1 MPPGSIESRTL
12 ASKLCT
18 FHWHHT
24 ASRRIL
30 FYVQHGVRP
39 QGRKLSTHSSPPLIA
54 SQTLWKRA
62 AFGLGLYWRALERG
76 FRNRPCRVKLRACGG
91 LTWGGK
97 RTWLLSYFLS
107 VLAQVRER
115 ERPFLVTLFRTA
127 TPSPCSFSCLIF
139 RHSTYYHIYSW
150 LKCLSPRWES

>member
-12 ASKLCT
+12 VSRLCT

-76 FRNRPCRVKLRACGG
+76 FRNRPCRVSLQRAE
-91 LTWGGK
+91 
-97 RTWLLSYFLS
+97 R
-107 VLAQVRER
+107 VLA
-115 ERPFLVTLFRTA
+115 A
-127 TPSPCSFSCLIF
+127 GSGSFPGRGSQEAWRRRFPDWRSADRGSSVPPTDGSARVLDLEA
-139 RHSTYYHIYSW
+139 RRRQR
-150 LKCLSPRWES
+150 RWYWN